1 MRSSRAESTT
11 KFLQASPV
19 PHPTRTPPQ
28 HLASS
33 AFLGRTRPRPS
44 PPAAPR
50 TLVFAVSMSAQ
61 RVNRSDSAM
70 PPPGLSRTRAPT
82 RETRSAPATEL
93 RSSGLLEGRPPP
105 LLPARVRQGIALP
118 PGGGCLLAA
127 GRAKGEWGG
136 LAGRSWLL
144 PKTAPIPHQASAP
157 PIFDPSATGRA
168 SAVPGV
174 LPAAP

>member
-11 KFLQASPV
+11 KFLRASPA
-19 PHPTRTPPQ
+19 PHSTRTPPQ

-50 TLVFAVSMSAQ
+50 TVVFAVSTSAQ
-61 RVNRSDSAM
+61 RVDRLDSAM

-93 RSSGLLEGRPPP
+93 RSSGLLEGRPSP
-105 LLPARVRQGIALP
+105 LLPARVRQDVALP
-118 PGGGCLLAA
+118 PGGGCLPPPAS
-127 GRAKGEWGG
+127 GRAKGSGVRHAPVG
-136 LAGRSWLL
+136 SFLPLL
-144 PKTAPIPHQASAP
+144 TQR
-157 PIFDPSATGRA
+157 F
-168 SAVPGV
+168 
-174 LPAAP
+174 